1 MSVASSNL
9 VRIAAIEEITYGV
22 TPGAGNFDSPRMVSE
37 SYSATPE
44 TTESKQIR
52 TDRQSSGQIVTGLTV
67 EATHNIELAKESILE
82 KFMESAMFSSW
93 NVLAIINADLSYN
106 SATRELTRAAGS
118 WISDGIVRGDYATL
132 SGMSAPA
139 NNTQVVVTE
148 VVSATVLKIVGKDLV
163 NQPVASSG
171 AGFKRA
177 DKLGIGV
184 TKKSFSMEKSFLDLT
199 NKAIIYKGM
208 IARGMNLN
216 VNYGEIVTGDFMF
229 SGNYSDPVDAALDFI
244 TNGRT
249 INPQASTQSFNGSID
264 MPFVVNSLSGTFE
277 EAAICVKS
285 LALKLDNNFTPV
297 TCIGKAAPEDYTPGT
312 AKVDLDLSAYLEDDS
327 WNLMPYKLTQDPF
340 ALGFLVKNNGGWYGF
355 YLPSIQATFD
365 DPAAGGQNQD
375 VMLNMKAMAKVG
387 DNGESALYIYRS

>member
-9 VRIAAIEEITYGV
+9 VRIAAIEEVVYGE
-22 TPGAGNFDSPRMVSE
+22 TPVAGNFDSPRMVSE

-82 KFMESAMFSSW
+82 KFMASAMFNAW
-93 NVLAIINADLSYN
+93 DVKAIINNDLTYN
-106 SATRELTRAAGS
+106 SATRELTRATGS
-118 WISDGIVRGDYATL
+118 WITDGIVKGDYATL
-132 SGMSAPA
+132 SGMANSA
-139 NNTQVVVTE
+139 NNTQIIVTE
-148 VVSATVLKIVGKDLV
+148 VVSATVLKIVGKGLV
-163 NQPVASSG
+163 NEMVAAVG

-177 DKLGIGV
+177 DKLSIGT
-184 TKKSFSMEKSFLDLT
+184 TKKSFSIEKAFLDLT
-199 NKAIIYKGM
+199 DKAIIYKGM
-208 IARGMNLN
+208 MARGMNLN
-216 VNYGEIVTGDFMF
+216 VNYGEIISGDFMF
-229 SGNYSDPVDAALDFI
+229 SGNYSEAVDQAADFI
-244 TNGRT
+244 TDGRV

-277 EAAICVKS
+277 EAAICVKNLS
-285 LALKLDNNFTPV
+285 LKLDNNFTPV

-327 WNLMPYKLTQDPF
+327 WSLMPYKLTQDPF
-340 ALGFLVKNNGGWYGF
+340 SMGFMVKNTDGWYGF
-355 YLPSIQATFD
+355 YLPAIQATFD